1 MHEPIHE
8 SCKPTANT
16 AIPAGMPPV
25 ATMVSTAHMS
35 LSVTPFHTRPA
46 GSILFASGSARTP
59 RPLSSFR
66 LHKAISIDLV
76 DPNRL
81 SGLPNPLTGLLS
93 MSQNSSS
100 IPGGGFTSSLQ
111 HAAHLFRDAEAKR
124 CGCGVADIAWFNQ
137 THLEVSEE
145 DVASSSMS
153 LDGRKACSECLSFST
168 TLCSGSC
175 AASLGLEYI
184 FTSVQNAM
192 HVRAI
197 DILAGTSPGVARHIV
212 KASVCLH
219 HGCNVSHVAMCCIR
233 RHPSEPAARAW
244 KELVLLAFP
253 SSSYCH
259 E

>member
-1 MHEPIHE
+1 MHAPIQE

-25 ATMVSTAHMS
+25 ATTVSTAQMS
-35 LSVTPFHTRPA
+35 LSVTPFHTRHA
-46 GSILFASGSARTP
+46 GSILFASGSSRTP

-66 LHKAISIDLV
+66 LHRAVSIDLV

-81 SGLPNPLTGLLS
+81 LELPNPSNGLLT

-100 IPGGGFTSSLQ
+100 TPGGGFTSGLQ

-145 DVASSSMS
+145 DVAPSSMS

-168 TLCSGSC
+168 TLCSGPC
-175 AASLGLEYI
+175 AASLGLEYM
-184 FTSVQNAM
+184 FTAVQSAM
-192 HVRAI
+192 HVRAL
-197 DILAGTSPGVARHIV
+197 DILAGTSPGMAR
-212 KASVCLH
+212 
-219 HGCNVSHVAMCCIR
+219 
-233 RHPSEPAARAW
+233 
-244 KELVLLAFP
+244 
-253 SSSYCH
+253 
-259 E
+259 